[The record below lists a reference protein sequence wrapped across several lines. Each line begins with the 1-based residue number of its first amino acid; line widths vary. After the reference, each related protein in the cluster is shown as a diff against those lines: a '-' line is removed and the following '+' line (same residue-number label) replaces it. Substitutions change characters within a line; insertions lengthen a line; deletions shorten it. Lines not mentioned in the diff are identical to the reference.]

1 MVRYNEGEDL
11 LLTGDAADQAM
22 ERQQDA
28 MEADDREGLVREYLE
43 KKLPEN
49 WRDMD
54 LSERRIF
61 LSGDEFNKQEG
72 TVVRERVCTLELW
85 AECFCK
91 DPGSF
96 RKSDAYEL
104 NAIMSR
110 IEGWKRYEGN
120 KTGRV
125 RFPLYGPQYAYQRCV

>member
-1 MVRYNEGEDL
+1 
-11 LLTGDAADQAM
+11 
-22 ERQQDA
+22 
-28 MEADDREGLVREYLE
+28 
-43 KKLPEN
+43 
-49 WRDMD
+49 MD
-54 LSERRIF
+54 LPERRIF
-61 LSGDEFNKQEG
+61 LSGDEFNKKEG

-85 AECFCK
+85 AECFGK

-110 IEGWKRYEGN
+110 IEGWKRYDGN

-125 RFPLYGPQYAYQRCV
+125 RFPIYGPQYAYQRCV

>member
-1 MVRYNEGEDL
+1 MQWKRM
-11 LLTGDAADQAM
+11 TGK
-22 ERQQDA
+22 
-28 MEADDREGLVREYLE
+28 V
-43 KKLPEN
+43 
-49 WRDMD
+49 
-54 LSERRIF
+54 
-61 LSGDEFNKQEG
+61 LSGSISRRSCRRTG
-72 TVVRERVCTLELW
+72 AIWRVCTLELW

-110 IEGWKRYEGN
+110 IEGWKRYDGN